1 MAKKKSGQAM
11 TFRSGYNDL
20 PCASLGWG
28 VVFVGNSVCTGP
40 TPLSEEAEEEGGG
53 SEHRCV
59 SIQV

>member
-1 MAKKKSGQAM
+1 M